1 MAEAAVKERPSK
13 VVTGKVRFSFPHVFK
28 ARRDEDSGRETYG
41 IMILIPKKD
50 KATIAKINAAIEHVK
65 NDPKSKEVWGSK
77 FLSSMKTPL
86 RDGDEERDTE
96 EHEEYK
102 GHYFI
107 NANTTMKPQV
117 VDEDRDEILDPS
129 EIYSGCYGR
138 ISMNMY
144 AFKQKGG
151 VGIAA
156 GLNNVQKL
164 ADGEPLSGRST
175 AEDDFGPE
183 SEEEEDFLD

>member
-1 MAEAAVKERPSK
+1 MAEAAVKERPTK
-13 VVTGKVRFSFPHVFK
+13 VVTGKVRFSFVNVFK
-28 ARRDEDSGRETYG
+28 PRKEEDSDRETYG
-41 IMILIPKKD
+41 LMILIPKKD
-50 KATIAKINAAIEHVK
+50 KTTLAKIEAAIEAVK
-65 NDPKSKEVWGSK
+65 DDPKSKEKWGSK
-77 FLSSMKTPL
+77 FLSSMRTPL

-96 EHEEYK
+96 AHPEYK

-107 NANTTMKPQV
+107 NANTSMKPQV
-117 VDEDRDEILDPS
+117 VDADRDEILDTN
-129 EIYSGCYGR
+129 ELYSGCYGR
-138 ISMNMY
+138 ISMNFY
-144 AFKQKGG
+144 PFKQKGG

-183 SEEEEDFLD
+183 SDEEDDFLG